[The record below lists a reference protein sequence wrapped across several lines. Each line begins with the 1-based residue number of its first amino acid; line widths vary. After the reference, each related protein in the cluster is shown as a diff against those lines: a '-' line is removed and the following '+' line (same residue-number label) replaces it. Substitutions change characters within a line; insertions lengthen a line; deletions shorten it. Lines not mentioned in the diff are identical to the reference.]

1 LLERKWTAKDDW
13 TRWTM
18 KNSETTL
25 VSSPSQ
31 TKKEPKY
38 FFFYCPDLD
47 LWSLGRTREEAQKK
61 LEEDLRRLQMR
72 CSKYN

>member
-1 LLERKWTAKDDW
+1 
-13 TRWTM
+13 M
-18 KNSETTL
+18 
-25 VSSPSQ
+25 
-31 TKKEPKY
+31 EPGLKAEAR
-38 FFFYCPDLD
+38 PDLD